1 MDDDKQPMPVVE
13 KTAATPPPLPQGSIL
28 TGDAA
33 PKPAPP
39 KPASTLPDPQVQAAI
54 NASIALAK
62 QIQALPNQSRNVQQ
76 ALRMANDATGL
87 LQKA

>member
-1 MDDDKQPMPVVE
+1 MND
-13 KTAATPPPLPQGSIL
+13 TPDTTTQ
-28 TGDAA
+28 AA
-33 PKPAPP
+33 PQL
-39 KPASTLPDPQVQAAI
+39 TQTHTITGVEQAVE
-54 NASIALAK
+54 AK